1 MSVIPQS
8 FIEMG
13 RLEVDALVALLK
25 AGPVPLTTEALA
37 LTLFDKKDLTDQEHR
52 QVLSVMV
59 AILVQQAAYT

>member
-25 AGPVPLTTEALA
+25 AGPVPLTTEMLA